1 MLYPPPFFGHLR
13 PSGGQEIPLVER
25 VRRSLK
31 LGGRRSRTR
40 DSSGT
45 KGKNGWHGADP
56 VPTRK
61 VGTGEGMAHETN
73 TWKQYKTCEEYW

>member
-1 MLYPPPFFGHLR
+1 MFYPPLSFGHLR

-31 LGGRRSRTR
+31 LGESHRESRTR

-45 KGKNGWHGADP
+45 EGKNGWPGADP
-56 VPTRK
+56 VLTRK
-61 VGTGEGMAHETN
+61 VGTGEGMAPN
-73 TWKQYKTCEEYW
+73 EYLHVI